1 MYFTAL
7 YMTNM
12 KWTPLCTTGPTSKCS
27 FWDKCSLSLWSTV
40 NSRKQ
45 MSKILGW
52 ADTRHPHSQ
61 FMEHTNIF
69 RYLRFR
75 ASLSQINCGPVVHQ
89 SKWPFRFMHNWT
101 NSHFN
106 KYKYMEKIYYDKHIT
121 DSLRRLW
128 IYSEVSIIKIRVTF
142 YSLCVI
148 TGTARMMGKI
158 MVWVGPFVHK
168 F

>member
-1 MYFTAL
+1 
-7 YMTNM
+7 MTISIYAQLDQL
-12 KWTPLCTTGPTSKCS
+12 T
-27 FWDKCSLSLWSTV
+27 
-40 NSRKQ
+40 
-45 MSKILGW
+45 
-52 ADTRHPHSQ
+52 
-61 FMEHTNIF
+61 
-69 RYLRFR
+69 
-75 ASLSQINCGPVVHQ
+75 
-89 SKWPFRFMHNWT
+89 
-101 NSHFN
+101 FN

-142 YSLCVI
+142 YSLCEI